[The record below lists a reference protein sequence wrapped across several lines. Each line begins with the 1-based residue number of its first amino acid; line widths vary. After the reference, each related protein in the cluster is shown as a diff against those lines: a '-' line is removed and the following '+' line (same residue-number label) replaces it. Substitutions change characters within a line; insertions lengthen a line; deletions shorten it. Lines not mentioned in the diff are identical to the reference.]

1 MEKIFLNITYLH
13 CLKGV
18 NCYWYQDDSSVVQIL
33 KKLQTK
39 KCEMAAGHSGAFTN
53 YVNKTREV
61 GDPENFKGMS
71 YNRKGIPSQQC
82 IVAESGS

>member
-1 MEKIFLNITYLH
+1 
-13 CLKGV
+13 
-18 NCYWYQDDSSVVQIL
+18 
-33 KKLQTK
+33 
-39 KCEMAAGHSGAFTN
+39 MAAGHSGAFTN

-82 IVAESGS
+82 IVAESVSAR